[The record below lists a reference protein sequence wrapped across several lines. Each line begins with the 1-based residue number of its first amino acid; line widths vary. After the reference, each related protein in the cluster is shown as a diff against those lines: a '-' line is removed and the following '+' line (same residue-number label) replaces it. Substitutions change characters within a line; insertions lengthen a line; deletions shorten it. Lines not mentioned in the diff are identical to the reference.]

1 MKRITLGVTLAILVV
16 SYGLSVPGMMLV
28 PSPAL
33 AGTSAIE
40 RLNAKR
46 SLKRQAQVYLPT
58 AFSREKPN
66 TVTVRG
72 QGGERIAILYRF
84 LPAESEA
91 ITLEKKI
98 LVIDSANPVMAVEI
112 PLPESDVYRETVA
125 PPRFKRKE
133 KGSDV
138 TSTTQEEALENLNG
152 YKHNSIQIQA
162 VTLTPEGDVDQVLPL
177 YDASG
182 TLAEHGVLALIDPHT
197 PSQAVVLP
205 AIPGVDPSALRGV
218 QTMAE
223 FARDED
229 KRKRLE
235 YDGTINRDR
244 MTDRNTFNQ
253 AAPGATTSRSNTGY

>member
-1 MKRITLGVTLAILVV
+1 MKRLTACLLCSFAF
-16 SYGLSVPGMMLV
+16 VPGLLFSGIAV
-28 PSPAL
+28 LPHAE
-33 AGTSAIE
+33 AGSSAIE

-46 SLKRQAQVYLPT
+46 GLKRQAQVYLPT
-58 AFSREKPN
+58 AFSREKTN
-66 TVTVRG
+66 SVTIRG
-72 QGGERIAILYRF
+72 QGGERVAILYRY
-84 LPAESEA
+84 LPSESEEVV
-91 ITLEKKI
+91 LEKKI
-98 LVIDSANPVMAVEI
+98 VTIDATNPVMTVDI
-112 PLPESDVYRETVA
+112 PLPASEVYRSMEAPSRFSKKDKAKADSETMK
-125 PPRFKRKE
+125 P
-133 KGSDV
+133 
-138 TSTTQEEALENLNG
+138 TSTEAA
-152 YKHNSIQIQA
+152 YTHNSIQIQA
-162 VTLTPEGDVDQVLPL
+162 ATLTPEGDVEQVLPL
-177 YDASG
+177 YNASG

-253 AAPGATTSRSNTGY
+253 AAPGAATSTRGTLGY